1 MSPGGRSPHR
11 DEPLDLRDAMERLE
25 GDRALLD
32 ELLNLFLEDCPPKLD
47 GLHQAVERED
57 MEAVHGLG
65 HAVKGAAAN
74 LSLGPIREAAYRV
87 ECAGKEGRVADARK
101 AIQELEAEFERL
113 KEYLSSQTVS
123 AGESKTERTAKPGAS
138 VDKPR
143 VLAVDDAQDSRVLM
157 TTWAEQAKIGLDAAP
172 DGLGALR
179 LVKAGSYSLI
189 LLDLNL
195 PRKSGYEILSD
206 IRQAEKRLGKVPARI
221 IAVTAS
227 SAPEEKEKCL
237 AAGFDE
243 YLVKP
248 IEKGRFQ
255 ALLREA
261 AGVQPAAA
269 QGDAADESISDLIP
283 GYLKNRRSDWRK
295 MDAALKK
302 KDFAVLESTA
312 HQIKGSAASFGF
324 AKLGEISRDLE
335 NAARDRRAAEAA
347 RALKEFKAELDG
359 PAKIG

>member
-32 ELLNLFLEDCPPKLD
+32 ELLNLFLEDCPPKLE
-47 GLHQAVERED
+47 GLRQAIDRDD

-65 HAVKGAAAN
+65 HALKGAAAN
-74 LSLGPIREAAYRV
+74 LSLGPIRAAAYRI
-87 ECAGKEGRVADARK
+87 ECAGKEGRVADARS
-101 AIQELEAEFERL
+101 AIEELEAEFERL
-113 KEYLSSQTVS
+113 KEYLSSQTAS
-123 AGESKTERTAKPGAS
+123 AGGSRTERTAKPGAS
-138 VDKPR
+138 VDKPK

-157 TTWAEQAKIGLDAAP
+157 TTWAEQAGIGLDAAS
-172 DGLGALR
+172 DGPGALR

-206 IRQAEKRLGKVPARI
+206 IRQAEKRLGRVPARI

-302 KDFAVLESTA
+302 KDFAFLESTA

-335 NAARDRRAAEAA
+335 KAALDKQAAAA
-347 RALKEFKAELDG
+347 SRVLKEFKSELDG
-359 PAKIG
+359 LTKTG